1 MVVVS
6 GSGFWRDSARN
17 LLVLNTKDDEKWKR
31 LGKFS
36 SREAA
41 MPMNHSA
48 PLWLMNLTK
57 WRHLTWEQSKATK
70 TASRMRRKKKTITF
84 PGFSVKRRKNSLKTI
99 ITTSILVYKRRTS
112 TFYSSW
118 LHIWQERSV

>member
-36 SREAA
+36 SRGGHADEPQRAIMA
-41 MPMNHSA
+41 DEFNKVKTFDLRA
-48 PLWLMNLTK
+48 I
-57 WRHLTWEQSKATK
+57 QSN
-70 TASRMRRKKKTITF
+70 
-84 PGFSVKRRKNSLKTI
+84 KNSIKN
-99 ITTSILVYKRRTS
+99 
-112 TFYSSW
+112 
-118 LHIWQERSV
+118 EA